1 MPPKQADNTRSK
13 LADKIWAAL
22 NLNTKQT
29 KGVGAVQVQKVT
41 WRQGNT
47 GKLSTETA
55 LAATF
60 SFAALLVAIL
70 YQNFDDAMIW
80 MEWIESYKIFNGNV
94 SWLDFCGS
102 CIVCHGFRTSL
113 ERSIKAGD
121 QRILNMCKTAFGCYA
136 TTICTCTFLQFGGT
150 TTTGAILGQ
159 NPSWLAG
166 THVFSAFLLAWWLTF
181 CSPFDIWHNSMKTP
195 WLMIPIKAFA
205 TISSA
210 HAITSWGMEKALNA
224 EHERMRK
231 SVWAALLCGF
241 TSGSFGWVVVSYF
254 ETGGSAIVASAP
266 TWAMQRAWYLV
277 WVYYGLTDPHGILQ
291 HSRQA
296 VGSHLQDISPV
307 LSTLLLMKPIS
318 KSAGKVVV
326 ATCCLVLQFALD
338 ICCYDL
344 LIHLNRFFAIF
355 WRTIAPL
362 KIDRVYVPPK
372 SD

>member
-1 MPPKQADNTRSK
+1 MPPKAADDTKNK
-13 LADKIWAAL
+13 LANRLWAAL
-22 NLNTKQT
+22 NLNTKKT
-29 KGVGAVQVQKVT
+29 KGTGAVQVHRVT
-41 WRQGNT
+41 WRDGTT
-47 GKLSTETA
+47 GKPSTETA
-55 LAATF
+55 LVATF
-60 SFAALLVAIL
+60 SFAALLVAVV
-70 YQNFDDAMIW
+70 YQNFHDAMIW
-80 MEWIESYKIFNGNV
+80 MEWIESYKIFNANV

-102 CIVCHGFRTSL
+102 CVVCHAFRVSL
-113 ERSIKAGD
+113 EKSIKAGD
-121 QRILNMCKTAFGCYA
+121 ARIINMCKTAFGCYA

-159 NPSWLAG
+159 YPSWLAG

-181 CSPFDIWHNSMKTP
+181 CSPFDIWHFWMKTP

-266 TWAMQRAWYLV
+266 SWAMQRAWYLI
-277 WVYYGLTDPHGILQ
+277 WLYYALTDPHGVL
-291 HSRQA
+291 RA
-296 VGSHLQDISPV
+296 VGARLEGISPV
-307 LSTLLLMKPIS
+307 LSMLMMSPVS

-344 LIHLNRFFAIF
+344 LPHLNKFFAIF
-355 WRTIAPL
+355 WRAIAPL
-362 KIDRVYVPPK
+362 KMDRVYIPPR
-372 SD
+372 SE

>member
-29 KGVGAVQVQKVT
+29 K
-41 WRQGNT
+41 
-47 GKLSTETA
+47 ETA

-80 MEWIESYKIFNGNV
+80 MEWIESYKVDI
-94 SWLDFCGS
+94 
-102 CIVCHGFRTSL
+102 
-113 ERSIKAGD
+113 RSIKAGD

-136 TTICTCTFLQFGGT
+136 TTIVGYDSSL
-150 TTTGAILGQ
+150 
-159 NPSWLAG
+159 G